1 MRSSKNSCV
10 PGYSFG
16 IFLKFLCATTFMQSF
31 IARAQLVQN
40 LSWGEG
46 GGGAL
51 LTSPKTLIS
60 KSPKL
65 VWAKSILLIARLT
78 ISKNIIGFVQCNF
91 IKLEIIT
98 WTGQ

>member
-1 MRSSKNSCV
+1 MMRSSKNSRV

-16 IFLKFLCATTFMQSF
+16 IFLKFLCTTTFMQSF

-40 LSWGEG
+40 LSWGW
-46 GGGAL
+46 GAL
-51 LTSPKTLIS
+51 LTFPKTLIS

-65 VWAKSILLIARLT
+65 VWVKSILLIARLT
-78 ISKNIIGFVQCNF
+78 ISKNIIGFVQWNF